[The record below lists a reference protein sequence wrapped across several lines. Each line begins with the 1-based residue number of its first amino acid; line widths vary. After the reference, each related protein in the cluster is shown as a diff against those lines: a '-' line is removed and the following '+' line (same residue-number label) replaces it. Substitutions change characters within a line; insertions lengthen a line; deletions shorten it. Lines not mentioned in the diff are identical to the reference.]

1 MRNLPSGRYWPAGC
15 VNTYKA
21 PPMPR
26 VAPGGSDRYALAAF
40 AGEVDTVLAA
50 APGTRND
57 CLNRAAHA
65 LGSLVA
71 AGRLDG
77 HQVVAALAIAAEHIG
92 LPEPEATRTITSG
105 MTAGANIPRPASST
119 STMTWRTA

>member
-1 MRNLPSGRYWPAGC
+1 NGLYTTLNPAPAAPLPAWLAAALAPSTAPQLPD
-15 VNTYKA
+15 TA
-21 PPMPR
+21 PPVPR

-71 AGRLDG
+71 ASRLDG
-77 HQVVAALAIAAEHIG
+77 HQVVAALTIAAEHIG
-92 LPEPEATRTITSG
+92 LPEPET
-105 MTAGANIPRPASST
+105 
-119 STMTWRTA
+119 